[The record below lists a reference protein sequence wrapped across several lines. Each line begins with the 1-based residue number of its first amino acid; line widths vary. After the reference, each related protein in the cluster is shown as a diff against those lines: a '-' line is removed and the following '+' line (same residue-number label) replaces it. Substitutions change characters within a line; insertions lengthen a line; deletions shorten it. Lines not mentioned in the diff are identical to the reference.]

1 MSFKIIAMFWFW
13 IGLIALT
20 ILLLVSVSL
29 ALKYHFNYLA
39 IKKHMKNPEPDNGIG
54 FVIDRKNKEV
64 LPTKPQIK
72 VPFE

>member
-1 MSFKIIAMFWFW
+1 MFWFW
-13 IGLIALT
+13 IEFIALT
-20 ILLLVSVSL
+20 ILLLVSASL
-29 ALKYHFNYLA
+29 ALKHHFNYQA

-54 FVIDRKNKEV
+54 FVIDKKNKEV